1 MKIPVGEFF
10 ESIVYFLKHHLQG
23 FFDAISTAVKAVI
36 VFLEDIF
43 LLESHV
49 LYPSIIVALLFGLLA
64 GLAIRKKVRTYVAVL
79 FGICVTVIIGGVEAY
94 RLDTLHKEL
103 SGPQKEAIQQDIA
116 DMVKSYES
124 AAPTSTQSASE
135 AIQAFSSQVERGSKL
150 ARQTRVAERSLR
162 GVSADDYQT
171 ILATLDKL
179 HDRAKEEGMTEEQLA
194 ALNDGISYYESF
206 SLIKD
211 VEPVQR
217 ILSSLDEPKAR
228 IDILNTRTYSR
239 ITDKMQVAEKTF
251 PDESVRATTTK
262 ALSSLENLDPVRLA
276 WMSKALMLALLAL
289 LAFVASGV
297 GMLSMCV
304 IGFLLIMSMGMWDLT
319 MLTLAMV
326 VSATLFA
333 LILGVPLGVLA
344 ARSKSS
350 EKVIRPV
357 LDFMQTLPAFV
368 YLIPAVFFFSL
379 GVVPGAFATL
389 IFAMPPAVR
398 FTTLGIRQVPE
409 EVVEAADAFGASD
422 WQMLIKAQLPIAMPT
437 IMAGLNQTIM
447 LSLSMVVIVGMIGAG
462 GLGEA
467 VLSGIQQMEMGYGF
481 ESGLSIVIL
490 AIYLDRLT
498 QAMGSKKKS

>member
-1 MKIPVGEFF
+1 M
-10 ESIVYFLKHHLQG
+10 
-23 FFDAISTAVKAVI
+23 
-36 VFLEDIF
+36 
-43 LLESHV
+43 
-49 LYPSIIVALLFGLLA
+49 
-64 GLAIRKKVRTYVAVL
+64 
-79 FGICVTVIIGGVEAY
+79 
-94 RLDTLHKEL
+94 
-103 SGPQKEAIQQDIA
+103 
-116 DMVKSYES
+116 
-124 AAPTSTQSASE
+124 
-135 AIQAFSSQVERGSKL
+135 
-150 ARQTRVAERSLR
+150 RVAAN
-162 GVSADDYQT
+162 V
-171 ILATLDKL
+171 
-179 HDRAKEEGMTEEQLA
+179 
-194 ALNDGISYYESF
+194 
-206 SLIKD
+206 
-211 VEPVQR
+211 
-217 ILSSLDEPKAR
+217 
-228 IDILNTRTYSR
+228 
-239 ITDKMQVAEKTF
+239 F
-251 PDESVRATTTK
+251 PDDAVRAATQK
-262 ALSSLENLDPVRLA
+262 AQSSFATLDPVRLV
-276 WMSKALMLALLAL
+276 WLSKALILALLAL
-289 LAFVASGV
+289 LAYVVSGL
-297 GMLSMCV
+297 GMLVMCL

-344 ARSKSS
+344 ARSRSA

-409 EVVEAADAFGASD
+409 EVVEAADAFGAND
-422 WQMLIKAQLPIAMPT
+422 WQMLVKAQLPIAMPT

-498 QAMGSKKKS
+498 QAMGNKKKS

>member
-10 ESIVYFLKHHLQG
+10 ENIVYFLKHHLQG

-36 VFLEDIF
+36 VFLENIF

-49 LYPSIIVALLFGLLA
+49 FYPSIIVALLFGLLM
-64 GLAIRKKVRTYVAVL
+64 GLALRKKLRARSAVIV
-79 FGICVTVIIGGVEAY
+79 GICACIGIGGIEAY
-94 RLDTLHKEL
+94 RLNTLHQQL
-103 SGPQKEAIQQDIA
+103 TIAQSEAIQQDIA
-116 DMVKSYES
+116 GMVKSLEN
-124 AAPTSTQSASE
+124 AAPATTQPATD
-135 AIQAFSSQVERGSKL
+135 AIQDFSAQVQRGSML

-162 GVSADDYQT
+162 GVSPGDYQV
-171 ILATLDKL
+171 ILETLSKLRAHAQAEGMSAKQLSPLDKSI
-179 HDRAKEEGMTEEQLA
+179 E
-194 ALNDGISYYESF
+194 YYESF

-211 VEPVQR
+211 VEPAQR
-217 ILSSLDEPKAR
+217 ILASLDEPKAC

-239 ITDKMQVAEKTF
+239 ITGKMRVAANVF
-251 PDESVRATTTK
+251 PDDAVRAATQK
-262 ALSSLENLDPVRLA
+262 AQSSFATLDPVRLV
-276 WMSKALMLALLAL
+276 WLSKALILALLAL
-289 LAFVASGV
+289 LAYVVSGL
-297 GMLSMCV
+297 GMLVMCL

-344 ARSKSS
+344 ARSRSA

-409 EVVEAADAFGASD
+409 EVVEAADAFGAND
-422 WQMLIKAQLPIAMPT
+422 WQMLVKAQLPIAMPT

-498 QAMGSKKKS
+498 QAMGNKKKS